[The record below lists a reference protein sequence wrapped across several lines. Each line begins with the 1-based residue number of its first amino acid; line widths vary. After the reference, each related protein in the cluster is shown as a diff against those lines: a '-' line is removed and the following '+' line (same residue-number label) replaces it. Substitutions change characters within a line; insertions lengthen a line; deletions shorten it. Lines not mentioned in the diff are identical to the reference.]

1 MEWCKCYCD
10 SSDDWLGDGQ
20 ACCHGT
26 KEIEICHCGGDK
38 SKCDFYPEYRKEN
51 KNTMKYDIK
60 IGDYVETIAGIMGYV
75 NRIDEHNIYWI
86 VTNRNNL
93 DDACDIGTETHTP
106 IDEIEFW
113 SRRVGK
119 YDFRP
124 TETKK
129 NVIEPLEDRGTA
141 YMNYSTAE
149 LYRVY
154 NKVNEIIKLIN
165 EKEKSDSDA

>member
-1 MEWCKCYCD
+1 
-10 SSDDWLGDGQ
+10 
-20 ACCHGT
+20 
-26 KEIEICHCGGDK
+26 
-38 SKCDFYPEYRKEN
+38 
-51 KNTMKYDIK
+51 
-60 IGDYVETIAGIMGYV
+60 
-75 NRIDEHNIYWI
+75 

-113 SRRVGK
+113 RRRVGK